1 MVKNINGLD
10 TSQMALV
17 EIEIVNQYLDDV
29 VRDRKVTLSGM
40 IGTLGYTIYKTI
52 INHFSLN
59 KTISF

>member
-1 MVKNINGLD
+1 MHGYSRMVKNINGLD

-52 INHFSLN
+52 SNHFP
-59 KTISF
+59 